1 MNIFDILGPVM
12 VGPSSSHTA
21 GAVRIGLMA
30 RKLFGRTPC
39 RAKIL
44 MHGSFAATGVG
55 HGTDKAIV
63 AGLMGMQADDIRIP
77 KSFELAEKEGM
88 TYTFDTIN
96 LRGAH
101 PNTVLLILN
110 SKEEKELRVQ
120 ASSLGGGRIMMNRL
134 NDMDV
139 NCTCENP
146 TLIVH
151 NMDQPGYVADVA
163 SMLFQ
168 KSVNVANMS
177 LYRNKRGGYAVMVI
191 ETDQKI
197 PRESIEWLG
206 QKEGILKVTYIDIG
220 GSL

>member
-21 GAVRIGLMA
+21 GAVRIGLMG
-30 RKLFGRTPC
+30 RKLLGCMPLKARIC
-39 RAKIL
+39 

-63 AGLMGMQADDIRIP
+63 AGLLGMEPDDVRIP
-77 KSFELAEKEGM
+77 ESFKMAGEKGLEF
-88 TYTFDTIN
+88 TFEETT
-96 LRGAH
+96 LKGAH
-101 PNTVLLILN
+101 PNSVQMVLEDGQHRKLT
-110 SKEEKELRVQ
+110 VQ
-120 ASSLGGGRIMMNRL
+120 ASSLGGGLIML
-134 NDMDV
+134 NKINDVEV

-146 TLIVH
+146 TLIIH
-151 NMDQPGYVADVA
+151 NMDQPGYVAEVA

-177 LYRNKRGGYAVMVI
+177 LHRKKRGGYAVMII

-197 PRESIEWLG
+197 PKESIEWLE

-220 GSL
+220 GNR